1 MRNKTKTLF
10 IGGAFACIGS
20 LSGHGETFQGKL
32 DAYFTEH
39 REEIQKSIRE
49 WDVYNKNKQ
58 EYHITEQELKDVVM
72 RSYKKTIDW
81 MKLSMRHQ
89 IRFFGYYTKY
99 LRKGDM
105 ASLKKRF
112 DVEQIRIHALQDL
125 DDMRKKFTQRGIDY
139 PKLEK
144 LYDACN
150 SYQPDPNDP
159 EGLKDHLLKAV
170 GEDSKDVVAGGRRY
184 YEHTSEDAYAI
195 ERLDDFWD
203 GFLCG
208 SNPDYNWTGEMS
220 YLHISVY
227 FHNDY
232 CTYTKWNPVAYPAN
246 WCAAASPYP
255 NFCLGEHEDAIDK
268 MFDDEGLIRAY
279 GKVMNLLPEYIDIA
293 CFLYGIYSG
302 VFLEFREKKN
312 PKTMEESEKIS
323 EVCKALSRSLDLN
336 YIKIQDFLGAH
347 TDFKV
352 ILQKLEMI
360 RNHLLKLRRII
371 GLSAQ

>member
-1 MRNKTKTLF
+1 MGEVIKDTSQEPMRNKTKTLF

-20 LSGHGETFQGKL
+20 LSGHGETFREKL
-32 DAYFTEH
+32 NAYFTKH
-39 REEIQKSIRE
+39 AQEIQESIQA
-49 WDVYNKNKQ
+49 WDGYNKHKQ
-58 EYHITEQELKDVVM
+58 EYYITEQELKDVVM

-81 MKLSMRHQ
+81 MKLSMQHQ
-89 IRFFGYYTKY
+89 IRFFGYYTKH

-112 DVEQIRIHALQDL
+112 DVEQIRIRALQEL
-125 DDMRKKFTQRGIDY
+125 DDMRGKFTQRGIDY

-170 GEDSKDVVAGGRRY
+170 GEDTKDAVAGGRMY
-184 YEHTSEDAYAI
+184 YERTSKDAYAI

-203 GFLCG
+203 EFLRC
-208 SNPDYNWTGEMS
+208 SNNWTGKMS
-220 YLHISVY
+220 YLHISCY

-232 CTYTKWNPVAYPAN
+232 CTYTKWNPVAYPAS

-255 NFCLGEHEDAIDK
+255 NYCLRKHENAIDR

-279 GKVMNLLPEYIDIA
+279 GKVMHLLPEYIDIA
-293 CFLYGIYSG
+293 CCLYGIYSG
-302 VFLEFREKKN
+302 VFLMAKKD
-312 PKTMEESEKIS
+312 PKTMKESERIS
-323 EVCKALSRSLDLN
+323 ESLRGS
-336 YIKIQDFLGAH
+336 ISIVG
-347 TDFKV
+347 V
-352 ILQKLEMI
+352 
-360 RNHLLKLRRII
+360 
-371 GLSAQ
+371 